1 MSDTDSFIDE
11 VTEEVRRDRLFG
23 FFRRYGWIPAVVILI
38 LVGATAYNEWNK
50 SVAEEVAQVRGD
62 ALLSALDLEDVVESN
77 VAITEIITTDSGN
90 VVASFLAV
98 GGDQSQAVDLL
109 SGIAANTDQPDYIRD
124 LARLKLAATPNA
136 VSLDEAILILSD
148 LSAPGGLYRNVATEM
163 LVAVEL
169 ERGNLD
175 VALAL
180 LKSHIQDAEAS
191 QAQIQRMGELITA
204 LESKPEMATEVNSG
218 IED

>member
-50 SVAEEVAQVRGD
+50 SVAEKVAQVRGD